1 MRARVRASKCLLVY
15 LRRAEGAPRRS
26 RSRCLRPRHGPSPSP
41 VGFECGCV
49 GVETCAAPGGAL
61 PPNILRAAG
70 RGACERAQRSASD
83 GTPVTAQGAPRHSA
97 QRDSRVA
104 RAHSPH
110 RSVNK
115 RQMGAEAGRTK
126 SGRRTK
132 GSVLCVVRIGRL
144 AGARGQELAASAA
157 AIARATTQKL
167 ERTDKGSSQRDAGP
181 TGCGHLACPARV
193 CRLWLVVAQR
203 GRRRGAVWRAWSQQP
218 KY

>member
-1 MRARVRASKCLLVY
+1 MRARVRASKCSLVY
-15 LRRAEGAPRRS
+15 LRLAEGAPRRS
-26 RSRCLRPRHGPSPSP
+26 RSTRCLRPRHGPSPSP

-61 PPNILRAAG
+61 PPNILRAAV
-70 RGACERAQRSASD
+70 GACERAQRSASD
-83 GTPVTAQGAPRHSA
+83 GMPVTGACLDTVHSA
-97 QRDSRVA
+97 TAQC
-104 RAHSPH
+104 PH

-132 GSVLCVVRIGRL
+132 GSVLCVVGIGGL

-203 GRRRGAVWRAWSQQP
+203 GRRRGAVWQAWSQQP
-218 KY
+218 NY